1 MLTRRDRPVTPRSLS
16 SGQLTPW
23 IVQVGDGDDGGDGG
37 CYGGDGDDGDGESIN
52 SNDIFSAGEP
62 QLIIQTD
69 SIVQRIPV
77 DVCSSAGSPCG
88 GVEQCGLRS
97 LCVQRYTY
105 HYLLSFQPG
114 QLHLCPAIR
123 AFKLPTACVCH
134 AQVGEEPDESV

>member
-1 MLTRRDRPVTPRSLS
+1 MVLVMVVVVMMVMVVVMVVVMMIMLGNAD
-16 SGQLTPW
+16 
-23 IVQVGDGDDGGDGG
+23 INA
-37 CYGGDGDDGDGESIN
+37 SIL
-52 SNDIFSAGEP
+52 SAGEP

-77 DVCSSAGSPCG
+77 DVCTSPGSPCG

-114 QLHLCPAIR
+114 QHQHCPAIR

-134 AQVGEEPDESV
+134 AEVGAKHDESV

>member
-1 MLTRRDRPVTPRSLS
+1 MVVMVVVMVVMVMVVMVVMVGVMIMLGNAD
-16 SGQLTPW
+16 
-23 IVQVGDGDDGGDGG
+23 INA
-37 CYGGDGDDGDGESIN
+37 SIL
-52 SNDIFSAGEP
+52 SAGEP

-77 DVCSSAGSPCG
+77 DVCTSPGSPCG

-114 QLHLCPAIR
+114 QHQHCPAIR

-134 AQVGEEPDESV
+134 AEVNSSRFGDKLV